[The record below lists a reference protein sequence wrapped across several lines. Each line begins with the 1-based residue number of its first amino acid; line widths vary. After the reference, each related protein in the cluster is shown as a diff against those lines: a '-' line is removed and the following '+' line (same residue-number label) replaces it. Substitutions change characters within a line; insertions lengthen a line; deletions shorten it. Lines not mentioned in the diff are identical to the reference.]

1 MGAPVAS
8 GTLAGSTS
16 GSGPSIHREAARSDN
31 TCSVDT
37 LRSYDSHNS
46 ADHREVER
54 RRRTRLPRKM
64 KREDRRHQCGEIR
77 PYRERGP
84 APSAWRLRRAS
95 DGQVRLQVAADRSA
109 SKHGGGSC
117 NGPQSE
123 PAGRSRPRTGRSTT
137 RTDSRLARR
146 RARPELGRDTCF
158 GGMTL
163 LRRTVMRLDSFR
175 TRKQRER
182 LRMITATVRAAR
194 ASLWV

>member
-77 PYRERGP
+77 PHPERARRGR
-84 APSAWRLRRAS
+84 AWLVRRAN

-117 NGPQSE
+117 NGP
-123 PAGRSRPRTGRSTT
+123 PKRACRPVPPEDRTVDHADRLASGEYEVRRRRGPRHLHCCERST
-137 RTDSRLARR
+137 RR
-146 RARPELGRDTCF
+146 KGAKSAAPNIPGQYRAWRCLPFRDA
-158 GGMTL
+158 GAG
-163 LRRTVMRLDSFR
+163 V
-175 TRKQRER
+175 
-182 LRMITATVRAAR
+182 
-194 ASLWV
+194 